1 MPISI
6 PYTFTAGTT
15 ILSAEM
21 NSNFSTLANAA
32 PNKTA
37 TETVSGAWTFSTSPT
52 MGAHLL
58 FTDATYDIGQSG
70 ATRPRHG
77 YFSGNLVVGGNVTAT
92 SISGSLAVSMVCEG
106 RLTLTS
112 GTPVTT
118 ADVTAAGTLYFTP
131 FRGNRLALYTGSLWT
146 ISTFTERSL
155 SLSLTSGKNYD
166 IFIYDNSGT
175 ITLESVEWTN
185 DTTRA
190 TALASQDGVLVKKG
204 SLTKRYIGSIRA
216 SASNQTEDSAAKRFV
231 WNYYNRVPTQMVVL
245 EATDTW
251 TYTTASFQQAR
262 ASTANQLALVCGV
275 AEDSIAATVRA
286 LTQNNGSNVTATV
299 AIGYDSTTTAATGC
313 IMQSTQITTGIP
325 NIAFPCSASLIHN
338 PAAGY
343 HFYAWLEKSTAAGT
357 TTWWGDN
364 GAATVTQTGIS
375 GLWSR

>member
-118 ADVTAAGTLYFTP
+118 ADVMVMGRMRRIMRRFPPPRAPGTC
-131 FRGNRLALYTGSLWT
+131 RGCA
-146 ISTFTERSL
+146 
-155 SLSLTSGKNYD
+155 
-166 IFIYDNSGT
+166 
-175 ITLESVEWTN
+175 
-185 DTTRA
+185 
-190 TALASQDGVLVKKG
+190 
-204 SLTKRYIGSIRA
+204 
-216 SASNQTEDSAAKRFV
+216 
-231 WNYYNRVPTQMVVL
+231 
-245 EATDTW
+245 
-251 TYTTASFQQAR
+251 
-262 ASTANQLALVCGV
+262 
-275 AEDSIAATVRA
+275 
-286 LTQNNGSNVTATV
+286 
-299 AIGYDSTTTAATGC
+299 
-313 IMQSTQITTGIP
+313 
-325 NIAFPCSASLIHN
+325 
-338 PAAGY
+338 
-343 HFYAWLEKSTAAGT
+343 
-357 TTWWGDN
+357 
-364 GAATVTQTGIS
+364 
-375 GLWSR
+375 